1 MSDFPSLRIPQLV
14 KSLPFHIPEARKR
27 YPFWAEPHFRELGRS
42 VTDKMKVLKELSQGT
57 MMTKDGDDKHGLQT
71 TNLKILAKQDAKTV
85 I

>member
-1 MSDFPSLRIPQLV
+1 
-14 KSLPFHIPEARKR
+14 
-27 YPFWAEPHFRELGRS
+27 
-42 VTDKMKVLKELSQGT
+42 MKVLKELSQGT